1 MTKLSDTQMIVL
13 SAAAQ
18 RANMLALP
26 LPKNLKGG
34 AAQKVI
40 ASLLKQGLLEEID
53 ADTRIGEHVWREAG
67 DGHGVTL
74 AITEHGLA
82 AIGIEPE
89 ASRDSAEPTQ
99 SGHAAVKTS
108 SKPNAREGSKQAQLI
123 AMLQGADGATVA
135 EIAAAFGWQ
144 PHTVRGAIAGALKKK
159 LGLDVTSEKVDGRGR
174 VYRLSR
180 EGRGYGEDHHT
191 RPSRRRPAAPR
202 RSDHR

>member
-1 MTKLSDTQMIVL
+1 MTKLSDTQTIVL

-53 ADTRIGEHVWREAG
+53 ADTRIGEHVWRETG

-82 AIGIEPE
+82 AVGIEPE
-89 ASRDSAEPTQ
+89 ASRDAAEPTQ
-99 SGHAAVKTS
+99 SDHAAVKTPT
-108 SKPNAREGSKQAQLI
+108 KPNAREGSKQAQLI
-123 AMLQGADGATVA
+123 AMLQGADGATIA

-180 EGRGYGEDHHT
+180 EG
-191 RPSRRRPAAPR
+191 
-202 RSDHR
+202 

>member
-1 MTKLSDTQMIVL
+1 MTKLSDTQTIVL

-53 ADTRIGEHVWREAG
+53 ADTRIGEHIWRETG

-89 ASRDSAEPTQ
+89 APRDAAEPTQ
-99 SGHAAVKTS
+99 SDHAAVKTP
-108 SKPNAREGSKQAQLI
+108 SKPKVREGSKQAQLI
-123 AMLQGADGATVA
+123 ALLQGADGATVA

-180 EGRGYGEDHHT
+180 EG
-191 RPSRRRPAAPR
+191 
-202 RSDHR
+202 

>member
-13 SAAAQ
+13 STAAQ

-40 ASLLKQGLLEEID
+40 APLLKQGLLEEIN
-53 ADTRIGEHVWREAG
+53 ADSRIGEHVWRETG

-82 AIGIEPE
+82 AIGIEPD
-89 ASRDSAEPTQ
+89 ASPEPAEPKH
-99 SGHAAVKTS
+99 GVPAAAKASTEPKV
-108 SKPNAREGSKQAQLI
+108 REGSKQAQLI
-123 AMLQGADGATVA
+123 ATLQSADGATIA

-159 LGLDVTSEKVDGRGR
+159 LGLDVTSEKVEGRGR

-180 EGRGYGEDHHT
+180 EG
-191 RPSRRRPAAPR
+191 
-202 RSDHR
+202 

>member
-1 MTKLSDTQMIVL
+1 MTKLSDTQTIVL

-40 ASLLKQGLLEEID
+40 ASLIKQGLLEEID
-53 ADTRIGEHVWREAG
+53 ADTRIGEHIWRETG

-89 ASRDSAEPTQ
+89 ASPKRAEPKHGVPATAKASAEPK
-99 SGHAAVKTS
+99 V
-108 SKPNAREGSKQAQLI
+108 REGSKQA
-123 AMLQGADGATVA
+123 
-135 EIAAAFGWQ
+135 
-144 PHTVRGAIAGALKKK
+144 
-159 LGLDVTSEKVDGRGR
+159 
-174 VYRLSR
+174 
-180 EGRGYGEDHHT
+180 
-191 RPSRRRPAAPR
+191 
-202 RSDHR
+202 

>member
-1 MTKLSDTQMIVL
+1 MTKLSDTQTIVL

-40 ASLLKQGLLEEID
+40 SSLLEQGLLEEID
-53 ADTRIGEHVWREAG
+53 ADPRIGEHIWRETG

-89 ASRDSAEPTQ
+89 ASRDAAEPTH
-99 SGHAAVKTS
+99 GVPAAAKASTEPKV
-108 SKPNAREGSKQAQLI
+108 REGSKQAQLI
-123 AMLQGADGATVA
+123 AMLQGADGATIA

-159 LGLDVTSEKVDGRGR
+159 LGLAVASEKIEGRDR

-180 EGRGYGEDHHT
+180 EG
-191 RPSRRRPAAPR
+191 
-202 RSDHR
+202 

>member
-1 MTKLSDTQMIVL
+1 MTKLSDTQTIVL

-53 ADTRIGEHVWREAG
+53 ADTRIGEHVWRETG
-67 DGHGVTL
+67 DGHGFSL
-74 AITEHGLA
+74 AITEHGHA
-82 AIGIEPE
+82 PIGIQPE
-89 ASRDSAEPTQ
+89 ASRDSTEPTQ
-99 SGHAAVKTS
+99 SGHAAVKTP
-108 SKPNAREGSKQAQLI
+108 SKPKVREGSKQAQLI
-123 AMLQGADGATVA
+123 AMLQGADGATIA
-135 EIAAAFGWQ
+135 EIASAFGWQ

-180 EGRGYGEDHHT
+180 EG
-191 RPSRRRPAAPR
+191 
-202 RSDHR
+202 

>member
-89 ASRDSAEPTQ
+89 APRDSAEPTQ

-180 EGRGYGEDHHT
+180 EG
-191 RPSRRRPAAPR
+191 
-202 RSDHR
+202 